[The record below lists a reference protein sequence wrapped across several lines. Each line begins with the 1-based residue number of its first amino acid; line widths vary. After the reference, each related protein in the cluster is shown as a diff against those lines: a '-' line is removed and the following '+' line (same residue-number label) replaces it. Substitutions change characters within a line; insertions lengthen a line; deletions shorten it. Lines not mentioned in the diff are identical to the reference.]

1 MYSGHNCLM
10 EEDNAGRESTGNEL
24 RAVKNSCAE
33 QTPMS
38 GIGIQE
44 LIMNSTLPK
53 ESLSKLIFFCVSLL
67 NGVNY
72 SKTSNQ
78 LGKTPEI

>member
-1 MYSGHNCLM
+1 MYSGHNHLM

-24 RAVKNSCAE
+24 WAVKNSCAE

-38 GIGIQE
+38 DISIQE
-44 LIMNSTLPK
+44 LTMNSTLPK
-53 ESLSKLIFFCVSLL
+53 KSLSKLILFHISLL
-67 NGVNY
+67 NSVKY
-72 SKTSNQ
+72 SKTSNE